1 LNNLMEDAMPSEID
15 REVVERLV
23 EGGAQLSRSCRRAS
37 IVFSFRFGRA
47 ITANRKLKTIY

>member
-1 LNNLMEDAMPSEID
+1 MPSEID

-37 IVFSFRFGRA
+37 IVFSFQFGRA